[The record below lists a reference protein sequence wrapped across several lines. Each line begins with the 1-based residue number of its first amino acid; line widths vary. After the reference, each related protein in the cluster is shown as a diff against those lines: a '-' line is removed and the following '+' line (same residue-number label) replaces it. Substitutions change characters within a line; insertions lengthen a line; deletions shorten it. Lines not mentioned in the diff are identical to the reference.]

1 MRGVKPTDLLVNRS
15 AAQRGPGQSSKQTSE
30 CIRTINRAI
39 VPAALARSELPSD
52 ATLAETLQVGERTVR
67 AVRLDL
73 LGLNRHEL
81 KGWCRKS
88 RSSQDVARPAERE
101 LICVTPFAGV
111 WLLAPSFSHRGWSRP
126 LIS

>member
-1 MRGVKPTDLLVNRS
+1 MRSVKPTDLLVNRS
-15 AAQRGPGQSSKQTSE
+15 AARRGPGQPSKQTSE

-39 VPAALARSELPSD
+39 VQAALARSELPSD

-81 KGWCRKS
+81 KDWCRQS
-88 RSSQDVARPAERE
+88 WSSQAVARSAECE
-101 LICVTPFAGV
+101 LICVT
-111 WLLAPSFSHRGWSRP
+111 
-126 LIS
+126 